1 MNILVAVLE
10 KRCGFRLGM
19 KDVFLNITGGIRI
32 DDPAIDLGL
41 VCSIISSH
49 EDIPLSPHCCFAAEV
64 GLSGEIRAVN
74 RVEQRI
80 AEAAKLGFETLYI
93 SRYNHKE
100 LNLSRYQIEVVSVEI
115 GRASCRERVCKSV

>member
-32 DDPAIDLGL
+32 DDPAIDMGL

-74 RVEQRI
+74 RVEQSI
-80 AEAAKLGFETLYI
+80 AEAEKLGFDTLYI
-93 SRYNHKE
+93 SRYK
-100 LNLSRYQIEVVSVEI
+100 SRTSVDQGRVV
-115 GRASCRERVCKSV
+115 A